1 MNLNLIYQGINYNFD
16 LRKDINLKYVQDI
29 ASKLISKDSS
39 TFELLYKN
47 LFLSQY
53 ENSTPMKDIVKDDKN
68 ICIIISSKDKN
79 KLQTIDGNKKLK
91 RIKDL
96 EQGRN
101 TGNLNNLKIMLN
113 SPILTPI
120 NSKNKSVNQDFKEI
134 RNKNKKSL
142 EYITENTVFEDIYNL
157 KENEI
162 FLLMN
167 NLSQKI
173 KEYDDV
179 LYKKFKSNSKS
190 NNQLSLYEKV
200 IIEYKDKQISFLK
213 KLNEYFKNENDFF
226 SGEFQLE
233 EFCNELNKYNNPK
246 HIIYNNDN
254 NINNSFNSLN
264 GNFKNISKAKSKIKL
279 IDNTNSKNKR
289 NIKENKK
296 LPLLSNNKIKN
307 NRYFLSQTK
316 NGSNNTIN
324 SEDSDNSNFEEE
336 KKFFQN
342 SKYFSDNKKQKNK
355 NVIKEYKKEL
365 LNKTEN
371 QDIKNNKNSKI
382 LQNNIINKSKINKN
396 IKNSINNNI
405 DPYNTNDNKNTIQNT
420 TTQPKIGNSL
430 VVNNKKNLSKINL
443 IHKSKTIKSNQRINT
458 FGNIQ
463 KKNKIDILFETESE
477 NKIVDSS
484 EISQNEKDLSKN
496 GEESNYILSNK
507 RITKNTKDRKKIG
520 SNIYDFLI

>member
-16 LRKDINLKYVQDI
+16 LRKDINLKYVQDL
-29 ASKLISKDSS
+29 ASKLINKDSS

-47 LFLSQY
+47 SFLSQY

-96 EQGRN
+96 DEGRN
-101 TGNLNNLKIMLN
+101 TGNMNNLKIMLN

-134 RNKNKKSL
+134 KNKKKKYL
-142 EYITENTVFEDIYNL
+142 EYITENKVFEDIYNL

-226 SGEFQLE
+226 SGEFQLD

-246 HIIYNNDN
+246 TIIYSNDN
-254 NINNSFNSLN
+254 NINSSFNSLN
-264 GNFKNISKAKSKIKL
+264 DNFKNISKAKSKIKL
-279 IDNTNSKNKR
+279 IGNTNSKNNR

-324 SEDSDNSNFEEE
+324 SEDSENSNFEEE

-342 SKYFSDNKKQKNK
+342 SKYYSDNKKQKNK

-371 QDIKNNKNSKI
+371 QDIKNNNNSKI
-382 LQNNIINKSKINKN
+382 LKNNIINNSKNL
-396 IKNSINNNI
+396 KNSINNNI
-405 DPYNTNDNKNTIQNT
+405 GSYNTNDNKNTIQNI

-430 VVNNKKNLSKINL
+430 VGNNKKNLSKINL
-443 IHKSKTIKSNQRINT
+443 IHKSKTIQSNQRINT
-458 FGNIQ
+458 VGNIQ

-477 NKIVDSS
+477 NKNVDSS
-484 EISQNEKDLSKN
+484 EISQNEKDLSKI
-496 GEESNYILSNK
+496 GEESNYILSNT
-507 RITKNTKDRKKIG
+507 RIRKNTKERKKIG